1 METILFGIGTAL
13 ALVCF
18 VVLLVMEHKNEK
30 HLDEL
35 STRLAIISLKV
46 RKVRILEKKVEH
58 LEQVWK
64 AEEGDRETR
73 KRQEELLFTGINNIL
88 NYDMNAAR
96 KAGGDDA

>member
-18 VVLLVMEHKNEK
+18 VVLLVLEHKNEK
-30 HLDEL
+30 HLDDL
-35 STRLAIISLKV
+35 STRLASISLKV
-46 RKVRILEKKVEH
+46 RSLEKKVEH

-64 AEEGDRETR
+64 AEEGDREAR
-73 KRQEELLFTGINNIL
+73 KKQEELLFTGINNIL

>member
-18 VVLLVMEHKNEK
+18 VVLLVLEHKNEK

-35 STRLAIISLKV
+35 STRLAHVSLRV
-46 RKVRILEKKVEH
+46 RDLEKRTEG
-58 LEQVWK
+58 LEKVWK
-64 AEEGDRETR
+64 DEEGDRETR
-73 KRQEELLFTGINNIL
+73 KKQEEMLFAGINNIL
-88 NYDMNAAR
+88 NYDINAAR

>member
-35 STRLAIISLKV
+35 SSRLASISLKV
-46 RKVRILEKKVEH
+46 RSLEKKVEH

>member
-35 STRLAIISLKV
+35 STRLASVSLKV
-46 RKVRILEKKVEH
+46 RSLEKKVEH

>member
-35 STRLAIISLKV
+35 STRLASISLKV
-46 RKVRILEKKVEH
+46 RSLEKKVEH

-64 AEEGDRETR
+64 AEEGDREAR

>member
-13 ALVCF
+13 AFVCF

-30 HLDEL
+30 HLDEF
-35 STRLAIISLKV
+35 STRLASVSLKV
-46 RKVRILEKKVEH
+46 RSLEKKVEH

>member
-1 METILFGIGTAL
+1 METILFSIGTAL
-13 ALVCF
+13 ALACF

-35 STRLAIISLKV
+35 STRLASISLKV
-46 RKVRILEKKVEH
+46 RSLEKKVEH

-88 NYDMNAAR
+88 NYDINAAR

>member
-30 HLDEL
+30 HLDDL
-35 STRLAIISLKV
+35 STRLASISLKV
-46 RKVRILEKKVEH
+46 RSLEKKVEH

>member
-18 VVLLVMEHKNEK
+18 VVLLVLEHKNEK

-35 STRLAIISLKV
+35 SARLASISLKV
-46 RKVRILEKKVEH
+46 RSLEKKVEH

-64 AEEGDRETR
+64 AEEGDREAR
-73 KRQEELLFTGINNIL
+73 KKQEELLFTGINNIL

>member
-1 METILFGIGTAL
+1 METSLFGIGTAL

-35 STRLAIISLKV
+35 STLLASIFLEV
-46 RKVRILEKKVEH
+46 RNLEKRVDR
-58 LEQVWK
+58 LEQVWRD
-64 AEEGDRETR
+64 EEGDREDR
-73 KRQEELLFTGINNIL
+73 KKQEERLFAGINNIL

>member
-35 STRLAIISLKV
+35 STRLASISPKV
-46 RKVRILEKKVEH
+46 RSLEKKVEH

>member
-1 METILFGIGTAL
+1 METILFGIGTEL

-18 VVLLVMEHKNEK
+18 VVLLVLEHKNEK

-35 STRLAIISLKV
+35 STRLASISLKV
-46 RKVRILEKKVEH
+46 RSLEKKVEH

>member
-18 VVLLVMEHKNEK
+18 VVLLVLEHKNEE

-35 STRLAIISLKV
+35 STRLASISLKV
-46 RKVRILEKKVEH
+46 RSLEKKVEH

>member
-18 VVLLVMEHKNEK
+18 VVLLVLEHKNEK

-35 STRLAIISLKV
+35 STRLASISL
-46 RKVRILEKKVEH
+46 KVRILEKEVEH

-96 KAGGDDA
+96 KAGGNDA

>member
-18 VVLLVMEHKNEK
+18 VVLLVMEHKKEK

-35 STRLAIISLKV
+35 STRLASISLKV
-46 RKVRILEKKVEH
+46 RSLEKKVEH

-88 NYDMNAAR
+88 NYDINAAR

>member
-1 METILFGIGTAL
+1 METILFGIVIAL

-18 VVLLVMEHKNEK
+18 VVLLVLEHKNEK

-35 STRLAIISLKV
+35 STRLVSVSLKV
-46 RKVRILEKKVEH
+46 QILEKKVEH

-64 AEEGDRETR
+64 AEEGDREAR
-73 KRQEELLFTGINNIL
+73 KKQEERLFTGINNIL

>member
-35 STRLAIISLKV
+35 STRLASISLKV
-46 RKVRILEKKVEH
+46 RSLEKKVEH

-88 NYDMNAAR
+88 NYDINAAR

>member
-18 VVLLVMEHKNEK
+18 VVLLVLEHKNEK
-30 HLDEL
+30 YLDEL
-35 STRLAIISLKV
+35 STRLASISLKV
-46 RKVRILEKKVEH
+46 RSLEKKVEH

-64 AEEGDRETR
+64 AEEGDREAR

>member
-18 VVLLVMEHKNEK
+18 VVLLV
-30 HLDEL
+30 LDEL
-35 STRLAIISLKV
+35 STRLASISFKV
-46 RKVRILEKKVEH
+46 RNLEKKVEH

-64 AEEGDRETR
+64 AEEGDREAR
-73 KRQEELLFTGINNIL
+73 KKQEELLFTGINNIL

>member
-18 VVLLVMEHKNEK
+18 VVLLVLEHKNEK

-35 STRLAIISLKV
+35 STRLASISLKV
-46 RKVRILEKKVEH
+46 RSLEKKVEH

-64 AEEGDRETR
+64 AEEGDRETQ